1 MLGGLSGPGPP
12 PPPPPPSTSTYGQLL
27 PGPSTGPSCSTT
39 SFTNHLGPTTTSQT
53 TVLPS
58 SDTLLLQL
66 RSRPNSRVF
75 RALFQ
80 YLPLRDSPNENP
92 QLELSLQPGDVV
104 LVKGEMDSDGFYC
117 GETLDGRQGLVPS
130 NYVERVP
137 DSVLLANARAPSPS
151 FPLRIPQ
158 HFSTIQHDFSSPDH
172 STLPDSVCPYP
183 PADVTKVTVQEIKNS
198 ETPRIP
204 CPRELIVEKKLS
216 RSALVS
222 WSPPEESFVAVSQY
236 HVCVDGAVRAIV
248 PGTYKCRALVE
259 DIPLESSVNLSVRAV
274 TEHGHSPD
282 ACCTIAI
289 GNEAQVAP
297 QQVRVWA
304 VTPVSAC
311 VRWYPSNS
319 NAEHVVSLNAV
330 KVGVCP
336 PTVFQVQ
343 LQGLQP
349 STIYRVSVRTKH
361 PKAVLEQRPVERCI
375 DFKTLPK
382 IGLPDP
388 PTHVQ
393 VEIGPQP
400 GTLLV
405 SWQPV
410 SNQPKPP
417 SRAAVHSYLIY
428 ADGKNIAQVPQAT
441 ADHVVLRLSDL
452 SDDPPIFITV
462 RTKTKEGAVSS
473 DSNVARVPRTQ
484 GVVVPST
491 TQQQQLIGTV
501 DPTSGLPLVD
511 MTSSYPSYHQQQQ
524 QSVANSIYMPIGST
538 GTLTNAHPPLANG
551 HVTHQ
556 AATGPYSAPSTAPA
570 RMVGA
575 TGLMSYQQTSYPNV
589 QASMQQSAPASAP
602 NVQSGGYATF
612 DRSAS
617 LGAQPSSI
625 LLAGG
630 SAPRPSSVGQTV
642 QSTWQQPTK
651 PATNQMSQYYTFH
664 PNFLHTEPS
673 GADEPRPS
681 VLEMENSYLMRHR
694 QAADWANAPESRD
707 ARARIEAY
715 SRGLN
720 RAGSADERMHYGGS
734 VVVGGPLGTRHPMSQ
749 TLQQRLMQPRLQRVK
764 SESGFG
770 TRSEP
775 DLRPPTLDSDECRWF
790 VALFDYTAAMSPNP
804 NAEFEEL
811 QFRKH
816 QLIKVYGPQDV
827 DGFYHGQIGNRIGL
841 VPSNMVIE
849 IASDD
854 IGKRRTTGA
863 PAPPPPTQPEPALR
877 RQRWGSLK
885 SRSYDYAGEN
895 RGPQHRPH
903 HPNYI
908 SLDRRDDRDRDRDGG
923 RYRRQGAIS
932 SYEYRR
938 LPEREDAPYRRRQ
951 PVIDPRDDVY
961 DDEGYRD
968 RDRDR
973 RMDREGRLGDRID
986 RDRLDRDRIDRDR
999 LDRDRLDRDRVD
1011 RGDRG
1016 YDRMDRSLDARRH
1029 PMDRR
1034 QTDDRYPPY
1043 DPYARGDKYRERPRM
1058 DEQQQSQAPPPQ
1070 NNYDYPPSRYD
1081 QQPGPSNQQQQ
1092 QQQQQMSQMTH
1103 QMGQLHMNQAGQQ
1116 VPIGIPSSSGI
1127 GGMGGAGIQMGG
1139 AIGEY
1144 QNGGMT
1150 AGGQK
1155 MARMIA
1161 KFDYDSRQLSPNVDA
1176 EQVEL
1181 SFRQGDVITVYGDMD
1196 EDGFYMGELNGLR
1209 GLVPSNFLQPTPLNN
1224 LLPSQPTEPMRKGV
1238 AFSDTQQMI
1247 RKSAPIRQSSQTGS
1261 TAGQPATSL
1270 ASAVAS
1276 AAAVSKPVAKKST
1289 AGTGGA
1295 AGKPLAKKTSDVGKS
1310 AAPNARK
1317 TSTAVKKA
1325 DTGAKKKG

>member
-1 MLGGLSGPGPP
+1 MS
-12 PPPPPPSTSTYGQLL
+12 Y
-27 PGPSTGPSCSTT
+27 
-39 SFTNHLGPTTTSQT
+39 
-53 TVLPS
+53 V
-58 SDTLLLQL
+58 
-66 RSRPNSRVF
+66 SRPNSYRT
-75 RALFQ
+75 
-80 YLPLRDSPNENP
+80 
-92 QLELSLQPGDVV
+92 PG
-104 LVKGEMDSDGFYC
+104 Y
-117 GETLDGRQGLVPS
+117 
-130 NYVERVP
+130 
-137 DSVLLANARAPSPS
+137 
-151 FPLRIPQ
+151 
-158 HFSTIQHDFSSPDH
+158 
-172 STLPDSVCPYP
+172 
-183 PADVTKVTVQEIKNS
+183 
-198 ETPRIP
+198 
-204 CPRELIVEKKLS
+204 
-216 RSALVS
+216 
-222 WSPPEESFVAVSQY
+222 
-236 HVCVDGAVRAIV
+236 
-248 PGTYKCRALVE
+248 GTYSNLKSIFQCRALIE
-259 DIPLESSVNLSVRAV
+259 EIPLESSVNLSVRAV

-282 ACCTIAI
+282 ACCTVAI

-410 SNQPKPP
+410 QNQPKPP

-462 RTKTKEGAVSS
+462 RTKTKEGSVSS

-484 GVVVPST
+484 PTGLPTVT
-491 TQQQQLIGTV
+491 AQQLIGTTVV

-511 MTSSYPSYHQQQQ
+511 MTSSYPSYHHQQQG
-524 QSVANSIYMPIGST
+524 VTNSMYMPMGST
-538 GTLTNAHPPLANG
+538 GTLTGSGVIPPMTNG
-551 HVTHQ
+551 HVVSS
-556 AATGPYSAPSTAPA
+556 GPSSAPFTAPA

-575 TGLMSYQQTSYPNV
+575 TGLMSYQQTSYPNI
-589 QASMQQSAPASAP
+589 QSSMQQSAPTSAP
-602 NVQSGGYATF
+602 NMPSGYATF

-625 LLAGG
+625 LLGG
-630 SAPRPSSVGQTV
+630 AAPRPSSVGQT
-642 QSTWQQPTK
+642 QPTWQQQQQK
-651 PATNQMSQYYTFH
+651 PAQMSQYYTFH

-707 ARARIEAY
+707 ARARVEAY
-715 SRGLN
+715 SRGLA
-720 RAGSADERMHYGGS
+720 RAGSADERMQYGVMGGG
-734 VVVGGPLGTRHPMSQ
+734 VGGAATGTLRHPSTGTTT
-749 TLQQRLMQPRLQRVK
+749 TLQRLIAPRLARVK

-827 DGFYHGQIGNRIGL
+827 DGFYHGAIGNRVGL

-885 SRSYDYAGEN
+885 SRSYDYAGEA

-908 SLDRRDDRDRDRDGG
+908 SLDRRDDRDRERERDRDG
-923 RYRRQGAIS
+923 RYRRSGAMS

-938 LPEREDAPYRRRQ
+938 LPDREDPYSRRRM
-951 PVIDPRDDVY
+951 DPRDDGY
-961 DDEGYRD
+961 DDEGYRE
-968 RDRDR
+968 R
-973 RMDREGRLGDRID
+973 RMDR
-986 RDRLDRDRIDRDR
+986 
-999 LDRDRLDRDRVD
+999 
-1011 RGDRG
+1011 
-1016 YDRMDRSLDARRH
+1016 YDRMDRSLDSRRH
-1029 PMDRR
+1029 PLDRR
-1034 QTDDRYPPY
+1034 DDRRSEDRERRRPDDDRYYEPPY
-1043 DPYARGDKYRERPRM
+1043 RGDKYRERPRM
-1058 DEQQQSQAPPPQ
+1058 DDAQA
-1070 NNYDYPPSRYD
+1070 NYDYPPPTSAGRYD
-1081 QQPGPSNQQQQ
+1081 QQQPGPSNQQQ
-1092 QQQQQMSQMTH
+1092 MTQMTH
-1103 QMGQLHMNQAGQQ
+1103 QMGQMHMGGQQ
-1116 VPIGIPSSSGI
+1116 APQQGPIGIPSSSGI
-1127 GGMGGAGIQMGG
+1127 GGMGGGGIQMGVPDFPMMG
-1139 AIGEY
+1139 QQQPNGIGP
-1144 QNGGMT
+1144 
-1150 AGGQK
+1150 GGQK
-1155 MARMIA
+1155 MARMVA

-1181 SFRQGDVITVYGDMD
+1181 SFRQGDIITVLGEMD
-1196 EDGFYMGELNGLR
+1196 EDGFYMGELNGTR

-1238 AFSDTQQMI
+1238 AFSDTQMI
-1247 RKSAPIRQSSQTGS
+1247 RKAAPIRQSSQTGS
-1261 TAGQPATSL
+1261 SAGPLPTSGL

-1276 AAAVSKPVAKKST
+1276 ATAASGGAKPVAKKST

>member
-1 MLGGLSGPGPP
+1 MLGLSGPGPP
-12 PPPPPPSTSTYGQLL
+12 PPPPPPYYLQPLGLSMV
-27 PGPSTGPSCSTT
+27 PGPSQQQNPHIVMGASSAPST
-39 SFTNHLGPTTTSQT
+39 SFTNHLGPTAA
-53 TVLPS
+53 PS

-66 RSRPNSRVF
+66 RQKPNSRVF

-92 QLELSLQPGDVV
+92 QLELSLQPGDVI
-104 LVKGEMDSDGFYC
+104 LVKGEMDSDGFYR

-137 DSVLLANARAPSPS
+137 DTVLLANARAPSPS
-151 FPLRIPQ
+151 FPLRIPP
-158 HFSTIQHDFSSPDH
+158 HLSTIAHDFSSPDH

-183 PADVTKVTVQEIKNS
+183 PADVTKVTVQEIKSN
-198 ETPRIP
+198 ETPRVP

-311 VRWYPSNS
+311 IRWYPSNS

-361 PKAVLEQRPVERCI
+361 PKAVLEQRPVERCT

-388 PTHVQ
+388 PSHVQ

-410 SNQPKPP
+410 ANQPKPP

-484 GVVVPST
+484 ASGVA
-491 TQQQQLIGTV
+491 TQSLPAGPPTI
-501 DPTSGLPLVD
+501 DPLTLVD
-511 MTSSYPSYHQQQQ
+511 MTSSYPSYPPPPQHNPL
-524 QSVANSIYMPIGST
+524 VANSMYVPLGSA
-538 GTLTNAHPPLANG
+538 GTLTNG
-551 HVTHQ
+551 HV
-556 AATGPYSAPSTAPA
+556 APPPSSAVAPFTAPA

-575 TGLMSYQQTSYPNV
+575 TGLMTYQQPSYPSV
-589 QASMQQSAPASAP
+589 QQQQQSSAP
-602 NVQSGGYATF
+602 GGYATF

-617 LGAQPSSI
+617 LGAQPQSAAAAAAAASI
-625 LLAGG
+625 LLG
-630 SAPRPSSVGQTV
+630 APTQRPSSGGHT
-642 QSTWQQPTK
+642 TWKQPS
-651 PATNQMSQYYTFH
+651 QMSQYYTFH

-715 SRGLN
+715 SRGLA
-720 RAGSADERMHYGGS
+720 RAGSADERMHHGS
-734 VVVGGPLGTRHPMSQ
+734 VSTILRQ
-749 TLQQRLMQPRLQRVK
+749 QQQQQQQQRLVAP
-764 SESGFG
+764 
-770 TRSEP
+770 RSEP
-775 DLRPPTLDSDECRWF
+775 DLRPPTLDSDDCRHF

-816 QLIKVYGPQDV
+816 QLIKVYGGQDP
-827 DGFYHGQIGNRIGL
+827 DGFFHGVIGNRAGL

-849 IASDD
+849 IAKEDVSQ
-854 IGKRRTTGA
+854 RRPTTM
-863 PAPPPPTQPEPALR
+863 PAPPPPTAPEPALR

-885 SRSYDYAGEN
+885 SRSYDYAGD
-895 RGPQHRPH
+895 RSVPHRPH
-903 HPNYI
+903 PNYV
-908 SLDRRDDRDRDRDGG
+908 SLDRRDERDRLPEG
-923 RYRRQGAIS
+923 RYRRGGGAVS
-932 SYEYRR
+932 SRPDYEYRR
-938 LPEREDAPYRRRQ
+938 LPADKEYDGVQYRRRQ
-951 PVIDPRDDVY
+951 PIVDPRDR
-961 DDEGYRD
+961 DDYEDDYRD
-968 RDRDR
+968 KYRDPRDLRDPREPREPRDIRDPRDRYDRDPRERDR
-973 RMDREGRLGDRID
+973 RYPSE
-986 RDRLDRDRIDRDR
+986 
-999 LDRDRLDRDRVD
+999 
-1011 RGDRG
+1011 
-1016 YDRMDRSLDARRH
+1016 
-1029 PMDRR
+1029 DRR
-1034 QTDDRYPPY
+1034 RPEDRYPPREPY
-1043 DPYARGDKYRERPRM
+1043 DPYREKYRERPRM
-1058 DEQQQSQAPPPQ
+1058 DEPAPFRDDRTT
-1070 NNYDYPPSRYD
+1070 YDYPPTQARYEAN
-1081 QQPGPSNQQQQ
+1081 QMGPGPQPGPMSQMNHQMSQMSMQQQQ
-1092 QQQQQMSQMTH
+1092 QQQP
-1103 QMGQLHMNQAGQQ
+1103 L
-1116 VPIGIPSSSGI
+1116 GIPSSSGI
-1127 GGMGGAGIQMGG
+1127 GGMGGAGI
-1139 AIGEY
+1139 
-1144 QNGGMT
+1144 GGMQQQQQQQT
-1150 AGGQK
+1150 ADAQMYPNGVGTMKQLV
-1155 MARMIA
+1155 A
-1161 KFDYDSRQLSPNVDA
+1161 KFDYNPRQLSPNVDA

-1181 SFRQGDVITVYGDMD
+1181 TFRQGDRIIVYGEMD
-1196 EDGFYMGELNGLR
+1196 DDGFYMGELNGQH
-1209 GLVPSNFLQPTPLNN
+1209 GLVPSNFLQASPLTN
-1224 LLPSQPTEPMRKGV
+1224 LAPSQPPGPMRKEV
-1238 AFSDTQQMI
+1238 AFSDAAVV
-1247 RKSAPIRQSSQTGS
+1247 RKTAPVRQPSQTSNAPG
-1261 TAGQPATSL
+1261 ATM
-1270 ASAVAS
+1270 ASVT
-1276 AAAVSKPVAKKST
+1276 AAAAAGAVKPVAKKASAGAT
-1289 AGTGGA
+1289 AGKA
-1295 AGKPLAKKTSDVGKS
+1295 LAKKTSDVGKS
-1310 AAPNARK
+1310 STPNARK
-1317 TSTAVKKA
+1317 TSTAVKKS
-1325 DTGAKKKG
+1325 DTGAKPKK

>member
-12 PPPPPPSTSTYGQLL
+12 PPPPPPPPSSSSFPISYGVHMAPSTSSAL
-27 PGPSTGPSCSTT
+27 PPTT
-39 SFTNHLGPTTTSQT
+39 SYSNHLGPAPSTSSLLT
-53 TVLPS
+53 A
-58 SDTLLLQL
+58 SDTVLLQL
-66 RSRPNSRVF
+66 RAKPHHRVF

-80 YLPLRDSPNENP
+80 YLPMRDSPNDNP
-92 QLELSLQPGDVV
+92 QCELTLAPGDIC
-104 LVKGEMDSDGFYC
+104 LVKGEMDSDGFYE
-117 GETLDGRQGLVPS
+117 GEMLDGRHGLLPS
-130 NYVERVP
+130 NYIERIP
-137 DSVLLANARAPSPS
+137 DSVLLNNARAPSPS
-151 FPLRIPQ
+151 FPMRIPQ
-158 HFSTIQHDFSSPDH
+158 HLSTIQHDFSSPDH

-183 PADVTKVTVQEIKNS
+183 PTDVTKVTVQEIKNN

-222 WSPPEESFVAVSQY
+222 WGAPEESYVAVSQY
-236 HVCVDGAVRAIV
+236 HVCVDGNVKAII
-248 PGTYKCRALVE
+248 PGSYKLRALIE
-259 DIPLESSVNLSVRAV
+259 DIPLESSTNLSVRAV

-282 ACCTIAI
+282 ACCTISL

-304 VTPVSAC
+304 ITPVSAC
-311 VRWYPSNS
+311 VRWYPSDS
-319 NAEHVVSLNAV
+319 NAEHIVSLNAV

-361 PKAVLEQRPVERCI
+361 PKAVLEQRPVERCL

-405 SWQPV
+405 SWHPV
-410 SNQPKPP
+410 TNQPKPP
-417 SRAAVHSYLIY
+417 SRAAVSSYLVY
-428 ADGKNIAQVPQAT
+428 ADGKNIAQVPNAT
-441 ADHVVLRLSDL
+441 ADHVVIRLSDL

-484 GVVVPST
+484 PTGLPPTVPP
-491 TQQQQLIGTV
+491 QQLITAGTAI
-501 DPTSGLPLVD
+501 DPASGLPLMD
-511 MTSSYPSYHQQQQ
+511 MTSSYPSYQLGQQA
-524 QSVANSIYMPIGST
+524 VTNSMYMPLGSG
-538 GTLTNAHPPLANG
+538 GTLTNAGVPPMTNG
-551 HVTHQ
+551 HVT
-556 AATGPYSAPSTAPA
+556 TGFTSAPSTAPA

-589 QASMQQSAPASAP
+589 QAMQQSAPTSAP
-602 NVQSGGYATF
+602 NMPSGYATF

-625 LLAGG
+625 LLSGA
-630 SAPRPSSVGQTV
+630 APRPSSVGQT
-642 QSTWQQPTK
+642 QQPAWQKQTSA
-651 PATNQMSQYYTFH
+651 PMSQYYTFH

-694 QAADWANAPESRD
+694 QAADWTSAPESRD
-707 ARARIEAY
+707 ARARVEAY
-715 SRGLN
+715 SRGLA
-720 RAGSADERMHYGGS
+720 RAGSADERTRYGLGGS
-734 VVVGGPLGTRHPMSQ
+734 VQVGGPLQRVQPAPPSV
-749 TLQQRLMQPRLQRVK
+749 QRLIAPRLARVK

-775 DLRPPTLDSDECRWF
+775 DLRPPTLDSDEGRWF
-790 VALFDYTAAMSPNP
+790 VSLFDYTTEMSPNP
-804 NAEFEEL
+804 NAEQVEL
-811 QFRKH
+811 QFRKF
-816 QLIKVYGPQDV
+816 QLMKVYGPCDD
-827 DGFYHGQIGNRIGL
+827 DGFYTAQIGDRVGL
-841 VPSNMVIE
+841 VPSNMIIE
-849 IASDD
+849 VHTDD
-854 IGKRRTTGA
+854 VGKRRSTGA

-895 RGPQHRPH
+895 RGTQPRPH

-908 SLDRRDDRDRDRDGG
+908 SLDRRDERDRDRDRDG
-923 RYRRQGAIS
+923 RYRRQGAMS
-932 SYEYRR
+932 SYEHRR
-938 LPEREDAPYRRRQ
+938 LPEREEISFPRIPRRGLSA
-951 PVIDPRDDVY
+951 RDDGY
-961 DDEGYRD
+961 DDEGYRERRD
-968 RDRDR
+968 PRDLRDRERERDRMDRYDRDPRDLRDPRDRDPR
-973 RMDREGRLGDRID
+973 D
-986 RDRLDRDRIDRDR
+986 RDPR
-999 LDRDRLDRDRVD
+999 
-1011 RGDRG
+1011 
-1016 YDRMDRSLDARRH
+1016 DRMDRSLDARRL
-1029 PMDRR
+1029 PLDRR
-1034 QTDDRYPPY
+1034 TQDDRYPPY
-1043 DPYARGDKYRERPRM
+1043 EPPYRGDKYRERPRM
-1058 DEQQQSQAPPPQ
+1058 DDPQGLGPSQ
-1070 NNYDYPPSRYD
+1070 NNYDYPPSSRYD
-1081 QQPGPSNQQQQ
+1081 SQQPGPSNQQ

-1103 QMGQLHMNQAGQQ
+1103 QMGQMHMSQTHQGQMGQAQLPQ
-1116 VPIGIPSSSGI
+1116 PPVGIPSSSGI
-1127 GGMGGAGIQMGG
+1127 GGMGGGGMQMGG
-1139 AIGEY
+1139 AGDY
-1144 QNGGMT
+1144 GGMT
-1150 AGGQK
+1150 NGVGPGGQK
-1155 MARMIA
+1155 MARMVA

-1181 SFRQGDVITVYGDMD
+1181 SFRQGDVIIVYGDMD
-1196 EDGFYMGELNGLR
+1196 EDGFFMGELNGCR
-1209 GLVPSNFLQPTPLNN
+1209 GLVPSNFLQPTPLTN

-1238 AFSDTQQMI
+1238 AFSDTQMI
-1247 RKSAPIRQSSQTGS
+1247 RKAAPIRQTSQTG
-1261 TAGQPATSL
+1261 AQPGPSM
-1270 ASAVAS
+1270 ASAVA
-1276 AAAVSKPVAKKST
+1276 AAASGGAAKPVAKKST
-1289 AGTGGA
+1289 AGASAA

>member
-1 MLGGLSGPGPP
+1 MPHVCSEGKSRG
-12 PPPPPPSTSTYGQLL
+12 STIIR
-27 PGPSTGPSCSTT
+27 
-39 SFTNHLGPTTTSQT
+39 
-53 TVLPS
+53 
-58 SDTLLLQL
+58 TLIWC
-66 RSRPNSRVF
+66 RSRFLANEKNS
-75 RALFQ
+75 ANS
-80 YLPLRDSPNENP
+80 DNAI
-92 QLELSLQPGDVV
+92 QLSTFESI
-104 LVKGEMDSDGFYC
+104 C
-117 GETLDGRQGLVPS
+117 VPS
-130 NYVERVP
+130 FIK
-137 DSVLLANARAPSPS
+137 
-151 FPLRIPQ
+151 FP
-158 HFSTIQHDFSSPDH
+158 T
-172 STLPDSVCPYP
+172 
-183 PADVTKVTVQEIKNS
+183 
-198 ETPRIP
+198 
-204 CPRELIVEKKLS
+204 
-216 RSALVS
+216 
-222 WSPPEESFVAVSQY
+222 
-236 HVCVDGAVRAIV
+236 G
-248 PGTYKCRALVE
+248 
-259 DIPLESSVNLSVRAV
+259 
-274 TEHGHSPD
+274 
-282 ACCTIAI
+282 
-289 GNEAQVAP
+289 
-297 QQVRVWA
+297 
-304 VTPVSAC
+304 
-311 VRWYPSNS
+311 
-319 NAEHVVSLNAV
+319 
-330 KVGVCP
+330 
-336 PTVFQVQ
+336 VQ
-343 LQGLQP
+343 LQGLSP

-410 SNQPKPP
+410 INQPKPP

-462 RTKTKEGAVSS
+462 RTKTKEGSVSS

-484 GVVVPST
+484 PTGVPPPPSV
-491 TQQQQLIGTV
+491 QQQLLGAI
-501 DPTSGLPLVD
+501 DPTTGLPLVD
-511 MTSSYPSYHQQQQ
+511 MTSSFPSYHHAQQGVSNCKKNTDFQIFP
-524 QSVANSIYMPIGST
+524 AMYIPMGSNT
-538 GTLTNAHPPLANG
+538 GTLTNAGMPPMTNG
-551 HVTHQ
+551 HVPHQ
-556 AATGPYSAPSTAPA
+556 TSLPSTAPYTAPA

-575 TGLMSYQQTSYPNV
+575 TGLMSYQPTSYQNV
-589 QASMQQSAPASAP
+589 QQSMQQSAPTSAP
-602 NVQSGGYATF
+602 SGYATF

-625 LLAGG
+625 LLASGG
-630 SAPRPSSVGQTV
+630 APRPSSVGQT
-642 QSTWQQPTK
+642 QSTWQTK
-651 PATNQMSQYYTFH
+651 PAATAQMSQYYTFH

-715 SRGLN
+715 SRGLA
-720 RAGSADERMHYGGS
+720 RAGSADERTAHYGTTGP
-734 VVVGGPLGTRHPMSQ
+734 VIVGGPLVT
-749 TLQQRLMQPRLQRVK
+749 TQRLQPRLIAPRLARVK

-816 QLIKVYGPQDV
+816 QLIKVYGPQDI
-827 DGFYHGQIGNRIGL
+827 DGFYQGAIGNRVGL

-895 RGPQHRPH
+895 RQHRPH

-908 SLDRRDDRDRDRDGG
+908 SLDRRDDRERDREREG
-923 RYRRQGAIS
+923 RYRRPGAMS

-938 LPEREDAPYRRRQ
+938 LPDREDVPYPQRRRQ
-951 PVIDPRDDVY
+951 PVIDPRDEGY

-968 RDRDR
+968 NR
-973 RMDREGRLGDRID
+973 RIE
-986 RDRLDRDRIDRDR
+986 RDRLDRMDRDR
-999 LDRDRLDRDRVD
+999 PERYERT
-1011 RGDRG
+1011 
-1016 YDRMDRSLDARRH
+1016 MDSRRH
-1029 PMDRR
+1029 PMERR
-1034 QTDDRYPPY
+1034 APPDDRYPPY
-1043 DPYARGDKYRERPRM
+1043 DPYSRGDKYRERPRM
-1058 DEQQQSQAPPPQ
+1058 DEQQAPPPPPQ
-1070 NNYDYPPSRYD
+1070 NNYDYPPNSRYD
-1081 QQPGPSNQQQQ
+1081 QQQPGPSNRD
-1092 QQQQQMSQMTH
+1092 QQMTQLSH
-1103 QMGQLHMNQAGQQ
+1103 QMGQMHMGQSQMGQMGQMGQSQGQMSQQ

-1127 GGMGGAGIQMGG
+1127 GGMGGAGMQMGQDYSNG
-1139 AIGEY
+1139 AG
-1144 QNGGMT
+1144 
-1150 AGGQK
+1150 AAPGQK
-1155 MARMIA
+1155 MARMVA

-1181 SFRQGDVITVYGDMD
+1181 SFRQGDIITVFGEMD

-1238 AFSDTQQMI
+1238 AFSDTQMI
-1247 RKSAPIRQSSQTGS
+1247 RKSAPIRQTSQTGS
-1261 TAGQPATSL
+1261 TGGPSTSL

-1276 AAAVSKPVAKKST
+1276 AAAASGGVNKPVAKKST
-1289 AGTGGA
+1289 AGAGGSA

-1310 AAPNARK
+1310 SAPNARK

-1325 DTGAKKKG
+1325 DTGAKVSENESDTDFYLAIINHLLFLPAGESMPSVPDFFSIHFLSFMYIQDSFLVSRRK